1 MATIHEK
8 LRLIK
13 TVDIAKIALAIVA
26 ETKDEVI
33 DKNRAQ
39 LLDGVDKTGKKLKTY
54 RSPAYAKKKH
64 ERNPFPGYGIADLY
78 NTGAFQDGFKLKIL
92 TKNSFD
98 IFSSDSK
105 SSDLIKKYGANIFG
119 LNTESKKEYS
129 KETMQPK
136 LVHEVKSIMKL

>member
-13 TVDIAKIALAIVA
+13 TVDIAKIALAIVVD
-26 ETKDEVI
+26 TKDEI
-33 DKNRAQ
+33 LDKNKAQ
-39 LLDGVDKTGKKLKTY
+39 LLDGIDKTDKKLKTY
-54 RSPAYAKKKH
+54 RSTAYAKKKH
-64 ERNPFPGYGIADLY
+64 ARNPFPGFGIADLY
-78 NTGAFQDGFKLKIL
+78 DTGAFQQGFKLKIL

-105 SSDLIKKYGANIFG
+105 SSDLTKKYGANIFG
-119 LNTESKKEYS
+119 LSNESKKEYS